1 VPLKIRHV
9 WKPLRSSDVFDMAN
23 AVAALYNNGLGI
35 LGEEPEIAYD
45 MMGWPKT
52 KLLER
57 EENMPTA
64 PKVNQSRS
72 RNRGYLERNCR

>member
-1 VPLKIRHV
+1 MFGR
-9 WKPLRSSDVFDMAN
+9 PLRSSDVFDMAN
-23 AVAALYNNGLGI
+23 AVSALYSNGLGI

-57 EENMPTA
+57 QENMLPLH
-64 PKVNQSRS
+64 KVSQSRS
-72 RNRGYLERNCR
+72 RNRGYLERKL

>member
-1 VPLKIRHV
+1 
-9 WKPLRSSDVFDMAN
+9 MAN

-57 EENMPTA
+57 QENMPTA
-64 PKVNQSRS
+64 PQDQPKPQPKQGLPGEKTVDESKA
-72 RNRGYLERNCR
+72 